1 MTRAHV
7 ERLAAARDL
16 DALYALQERAYDFG
30 DYDAEEWIAR
40 LIEEVIELVSL
51 DYGSRAVYAA

>member
-7 ERLAAARDL
+7 EQLAEARDL
-16 DALYALQERAYDFG
+16 PALYALQERAYDFG
-30 DYDAEEWIAR
+30 DYDAEEWIAQ

-51 DYGSRAVYAA
+51 DYGARAVYAA

>member
-7 ERLAAARDL
+7 ERLAEARDL

-30 DYDAEEWIAR
+30 DYAAEEWIAQ
-40 LIEEVIELVSL
+40 LIEEVIEVCAL
-51 DYGSRAVYAA
+51 DYGARAVYAA